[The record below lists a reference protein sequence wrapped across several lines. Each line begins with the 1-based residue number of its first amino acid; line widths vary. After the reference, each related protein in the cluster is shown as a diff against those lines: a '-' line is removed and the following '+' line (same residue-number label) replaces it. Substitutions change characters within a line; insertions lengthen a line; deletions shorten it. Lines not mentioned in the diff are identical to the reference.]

1 MLAVLTA
8 SLYLLLRV
16 LLLLLPAEEA
26 FVADQGR
33 KPGAIPRASRRN
45 HRRPRSPSNR
55 RPTHPG
61 TYAQPHAGAGAVV
74 GSEMLH
80 LREVRAAAT
89 AVALMHRLHQSSLNP
104 LTRSPRTLCQS
115 GPGCCKAVGLARPG
129 GMRYLVRR
137 PLSEPTRFWRFRAGL
152 HTSYKYSV
160 FTGLIMNVPWALAA
174 QLVAVSLACL
184 VGHVLLIRPAQ
195 QAVFRAQQTLIA
207 AEHEELM
214 ATLATSRADRAVDRL
229 ESQLANLRADAQRM
243 GDAETMANAE
253 IFRLREGRHHDWL
266 LPGQSARH
274 PRSTTQRA

>member
-137 PLSEPTRFWRFRAGL
+137 PLKPTRFGVSVR
-152 HTSYKYSV
+152 V
-160 FTGLIMNVPWALAA
+160 FTGLIFMNVPWALAA

>member
-137 PLSEPTRFWRFRAGL
+137 PLKPTRFWRFRSGL
-152 HTSYKYSV
+152 HRPH
-160 FTGLIMNVPWALAA
+160 FHERALGTG
-174 QLVAVSLACL
+174 
-184 VGHVLLIRPAQ
+184 RPARRR
-195 QAVFRAQQTLIA
+195 VPRLFGRPRAIDTSSA
-207 AEHEELM
+207 AGRISGP
-214 ATLATSRADRAVDRL
+214 ADADRC
-229 ESQLANLRADAQRM
+229 
-243 GDAETMANAE
+243 
-253 IFRLREGRHHDWL
+253 
-266 LPGQSARH
+266 
-274 PRSTTQRA
+274 